1 MIEELLN
8 QENRKVLRENITQT
22 LAMFL
27 IIAFASS
34 LVLGAIYIVFRDNE
48 SLKLPFHT
56 IWIFWFSVIIVL
68 FVYGYFIIKQMRLPL
83 LDYLKGKKKTQLMV
97 LLSKRNNIKYTYH
110 ANTIV
115 DFNQQP
121 VLNEYFFKFDDFEL
135 QVNKEDYSN
144 FNQGDTLLLSF
155 AYYSNR
161 LIQLEIFNK
170 QL

>member
-1 MIEELLN
+1 MTEESLN
-8 QENRKVLRENITQT
+8 QENRKTLRENITQT

-56 IWIFWFSVIIVL
+56 IWIFWFSVIIFL
-68 FVYGYFIIKQMRLPL
+68 FVYGYFIIKQMRLQL
-83 LDYLKGKKKTQLMV
+83 LDYLKGKKKTKFMV

-115 DFNQQP
+115 DFKQQP

-135 QVNKEDYSN
+135 QVNKEDYNN
-144 FNQGDTLLLSF
+144 FNRGDTLLLSF

-161 LIQLEIFNK
+161 LIQLEIFNE

>member
-8 QENRKVLRENITQT
+8 QENRKVLRENITQI

-27 IIAFASS
+27 ILAFASS

-56 IWIFWFSVIIVL
+56 IWIFWFSIKVFFI
-68 FVYGYFIIKQMRLPL
+68 VYGYFIYK
-83 LDYLKGKKKTQLMV
+83 YLKLPINDFFFFFKKIQIAV
-97 LLSKRNNIKYTYH
+97 LCEKRNNIKYTYH

-115 DFNQQP
+115 DFKQQP

-135 QVNKEDYSN
+135 QVNKEDYN
-144 FNQGDTLLLSF
+144 NYNQGDTLLLSF

-170 QL
+170 QS